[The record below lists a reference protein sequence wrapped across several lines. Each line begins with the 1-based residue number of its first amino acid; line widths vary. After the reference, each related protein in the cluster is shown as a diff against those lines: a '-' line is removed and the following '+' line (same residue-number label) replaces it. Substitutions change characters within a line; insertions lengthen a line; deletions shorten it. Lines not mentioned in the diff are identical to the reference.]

1 MASSDLYIFDGSF
14 SSSDMFSSGT
24 TTTDL
29 FCNNELYSVDESLNI
44 FDHFTPHTL
53 SSSLPSDLLGTLTL
67 SPQIPTGLYSDF
79 SDGVKTEQFY
89 GGSDHKQKETVA
101 SMARSYSAVEN
112 AGRYMQRSF
121 STNSVDRKPN
131 QIPFNN
137 VPIMDSLN
145 LHFNGLKSPE
155 NDFFSGQMMRR
166 VYTTGDLQV
175 SVFLALLFLFIIL
188 LKVLILFFLL
198 FFHRFCPFLQ
208 NPRKNVAEQR
218 SSEPFQDEQNV
229 KVGRYSA
236 EERKEK
242 ISKYR
247 AKRNHRNFTKTI
259 KVTTLVLHF
268 LNSERFFITLFL
280 VVTFFFGMETTK
292 KYACRK
298 TLADSRPRIRGRFAR
313 NDEVVEIPNIE
324 DDTELW
330 VKFIF

>member
-29 FCNNELYSVDESLNI
+29 FCNNELYSVDESLNM
-44 FDHFTPHTL
+44 FDHFTPHIL
-53 SSSLPSDLLGTLTL
+53 SPSLPSGLLGTLTL
-67 SPQIPTGLYSDF
+67 SPQIPTGLYPDF
-79 SDGVKTEQFY
+79 SDG
-89 GGSDHKQKETVA
+89 
-101 SMARSYSAVEN
+101 
-112 AGRYMQRSF
+112 RSF
-121 STNSVDRKPN
+121 STNSVDGKPN

-155 NDFFSGQMMRR
+155 NDFFSGQVMRR
-166 VYTTGDLQV
+166 VYSTGD
-175 SVFLALLFLFIIL
+175 
-188 LKVLILFFLL
+188 
-198 FFHRFCPFLQ
+198 LQ

-218 SSEPFQDEQNV
+218 SSEPFQDEQNI

-259 KVTTLVLHF
+259 
-268 LNSERFFITLFL
+268 
-280 VVTFFFGMETTK
+280 

-324 DDTELW
+324 DDDTDALEIGW
-330 VKFIF
+330 AA

>member
-44 FDHFTPHTL
+44 FDHFTPHIL

-67 SPQIPTGLYSDF
+67 SPQIPTGLYPDF

-89 GGSDHKQKETVA
+89 GGSDHNQTETVA

-121 STNSVDRKPN
+121 STNSVEGKPN

-166 VYTTGDLQV
+166 VYSTGD
-175 SVFLALLFLFIIL
+175 
-188 LKVLILFFLL
+188 
-198 FFHRFCPFLQ
+198 LQ

-229 KVGRYSA
+229 TVGRYSA

-259 KVTTLVLHF
+259 
-268 LNSERFFITLFL
+268 
-280 VVTFFFGMETTK
+280 

-324 DDTELW
+324 DDDTELW
-330 VKFIF
+330 KLDGVHEVDEAFGSSFVVQQTHLQYTDFSSFW

>member
-166 VYTTGDLQV
+166 VYTTGDLQ
-175 SVFLALLFLFIIL
+175 
-188 LKVLILFFLL
+188 
-198 FFHRFCPFLQ
+198 

-218 SSEPFQDEQNV
+218 SSKPFQDEQNV
-229 KVGRYSA
+229 TVGRYSA

-259 KVTTLVLHF
+259 K
-268 LNSERFFITLFL
+268 
-280 VVTFFFGMETTK
+280 
-292 KYACRK
+292 YACRK

-313 NDEVVEIPNIE
+313 NDEVVENPNIE
-324 DDTELW
+324 DDDTELW